1 MVDDES
7 NGHGHDNDD
16 DDDDDDDISNGQGQR
31 QQKQFGQPQGAHTQS
46 LEKVLSSW
54 LSSLNDDYRPCQ
66 MMMVPH
72 WWLSLSKV
80 IIMMMMILTFWNEE
94 PQDQR
99 DRSREN

>member
-46 LEKVLSSW
+46 LEKVLSW
-54 LSSLNDDYRPCQ
+54 YHDYRP
-66 MMMVPH
+66 
-72 WWLSLSKV
+72 S
-80 IIMMMMILTFWNEE
+80 MMIIV
-94 PQDQR
+94 PVK
-99 DRSREN
+99 